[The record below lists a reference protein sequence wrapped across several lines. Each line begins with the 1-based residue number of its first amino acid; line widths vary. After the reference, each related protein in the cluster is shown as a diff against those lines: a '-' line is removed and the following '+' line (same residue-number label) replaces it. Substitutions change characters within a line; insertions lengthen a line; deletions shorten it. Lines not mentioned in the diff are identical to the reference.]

1 MSANVKVTRKTETEQ
16 EVGLNISRKRSVNS
30 QNQKISFNRT
40 PSYSASLLN
49 NARQQISGSQLVSF
63 VNGRDTGVQKDLMRN
78 TYQINIGG
86 GKQVS
91 FQINDPIFSLQR
103 PNERFL

>member
-49 NARQQISGSQLVSF
+49 NAR
-63 VNGRDTGVQKDLMRN
+63 
-78 TYQINIGG
+78 
-86 GKQVS
+86 
-91 FQINDPIFSLQR
+91 
-103 PNERFL
+103 